1 MGLEVAGPDDVVALF
16 EIFRPDYRPEH
27 HVPPT
32 KDLQYLI
39 EMHIE
44 FRAKGPFQG

>member
-1 MGLEVAGPDDVVALF
+1 MGLEVAGSDDVVALF
-16 EIFRPDYRPEH
+16 EFFWSDCRPKH

-39 EMHIE
+39 DMYIE
-44 FRAKGPFQG
+44 FWAKGPFQG